1 MEYIAS
7 PSVTTPRRIVALTL
21 SAAALALP
29 LAATAAPA
37 HAAEP
42 KCVVNGFTP
51 KTVVLGLSPKAVT
64 VKPSVS
70 GCELEAWAVEG
81 DSFVTF
87 DDHQKWVFEA
97 FDNRETAAQDV
108 VVHAVNPD
116 YAETVKVFEDAFR
129 LKRNT
134 IWDKVDATPEPVRKG
149 AKVTVKARLRVA
161 DWTNDEYDGYTS
173 RTVDLQ
179 TRTPNG
185 SYTTL
190 KSVKT
195 GSGGNVST
203 TVTATADACYRFL
216 YGGNSIAGGSTS
228 TGDCID
234 VR

>member
-1 MEYIAS
+1 M
-7 PSVTTPRRIVALTL
+7 
-21 SAAALALP
+21 AALALP
-29 LAATAAPA
+29 LAAVAAPA

-42 KCVVNGFTP
+42 KCVVNGFSP
-51 KTVVLGLSPKAVT
+51 RTVVLGLSPKAVT

-70 GCELEAWAVEG
+70 GCDLEAWAVLGE
-81 DSFVTF
+81 SFGTF
-87 DDHQKWVFEA
+87 DDQEKSVFEA

-108 VVHAVNPD
+108 VVHALNPD
-116 YAETVKVFEDAFR
+116 YAETVKVFKDAFR

-134 IWDKVDATPEPVRKG
+134 IWDKVNASPEPVRKG
-149 AKVTVKARLRVA
+149 SKITVKARLRVA
-161 DWTNDEYDGYTS
+161 DWTHDEYDGYTS

-179 TRTPNG
+179 ARTSNG
-185 SYTTL
+185 SYKTV
-190 KSVKT
+190 KSVRT

>member
-1 MEYIAS
+1 MI
-7 PSVTTPRRIVALTL
+7 
-21 SAAALALP
+21 
-29 LAATAAPA
+29 
-37 HAAEP
+37 
-42 KCVVNGFTP
+42 NGFTP

-70 GCELEAWAVEG
+70 GCDLEAWAVLG
-81 DSFVTF
+81 DSFVTVN
-87 DDHQKWVFEA
+87 DQQKWVFEA

-108 VVHAVNPD
+108 VVHALNPD
-116 YAETVKVFEDAFR
+116 YAETVKVFNDAFR

-134 IWDKVDATPEPVRKG
+134 IWDKVDASPEPVRKG
-149 AKVTVKARLRVA
+149 AKITVKARLRVA

-179 TRTPNG
+179 SRTPNG
-185 SYTTL
+185 TYKTV

-203 TVTATADACYRFL
+203 TVTANADTCYRFR
-216 YGGNSIAGGSTS
+216 YPGNSTTGSSTS
-228 TGDCID
+228 SGDCID